1 MTDQTPQDADQ
12 QTDKADLKIQEAAE
26 MIEEVGGRVSDG
38 LNEIMGGL
46 GASAVFEVE
55 EIEGRHF
62 VTAAAIER
70 GGGFGFGAGAGGDDD
85 TTPTGGGGG
94 GGGGG
99 SAQARPVAII
109 EITADDVK
117 IRPVLDFT
125 RVGLTVLISAITVW
139 RLVKR

>member
-1 MTDQTPQDADQ
+1 MTEDTTQDTDQAGKD
-12 QTDKADLKIQEAAE
+12 AAE
-26 MIEEVGGRVSDG
+26 MIEEVGGRITDG

-46 GASAVFEVE
+46 DASAVFQVE

-70 GGGFGFGAGAGGDDD
+70 GGGFGFGAGAGSDED
-85 TTPTGGGGG
+85 TTQVGSGGG

-109 EITADDVK
+109 EITPDAVR

-125 RVGLTVLISAITVW
+125 RVGLTLLISAITVW
-139 RLVKR
+139 RLVSR